1 MKKKLIATLL
11 ALSVLATCLVGCGN
25 GDKETTEAPDKT
37 TAGAQAGEGTTAGET
52 PEATTEAED
61 VTIKVLLCLPDNYQ
75 LAEIDT
81 IAALQRLDEAVG
93 VKTEWEIVR
102 KAAWDTHITT
112 MMATGKYPD
121 LIISRNGAVDR
132 EEYGV
137 DQGIL
142 IPLDDLIAEYM
153 PNYTDRIDECGY
165 DPTVSLRSSDG
176 KTYTIGYMSA
186 EDISTWSQWYI
197 NQKWLD
203 NLKLETPTTIDQLT
217 DVLRK
222 FKTEDPNG
230 NNEADEIPL
239 SLVMD
244 TSGIANSGIGYMLP
258 LFGIP
263 FGGANSWLFV
273 DDNAKVQFIPT
284 QEGFRECMEWLNLC
298 YTEGLLDVEALS
310 QDADALNR
318 KLEDNV
324 IGFVTAWRV
333 ANGTTYAETAGKDLA
348 LFNPVEGSKIYHY
361 LELASARVY
370 MTKTNAHPE
379 KTAQWLN
386 EYLETENM
394 YDLMK
399 GKQDPN
405 NTGAWQGWYFNAD
418 GKITSIPKPEGWTV
432 NDFLAGNGLYFAP
445 GPYKSRT
452 EVISA
457 NGIEKTE
464 ANDVYEAIDGLYQKY
479 SNDYLKTVSL
489 SADDAAKK
497 TLKDADFATAINE
510 WLAKFIMNG
519 VTDSSW
525 NEFVGVM
532 NSIGCDEYVEMHQK
546 ALDTLELK

>member
-11 ALSVLATCLVGCGN
+11 TLSVLATCLAGCGN
-25 GDKETTEAPDKT
+25 SQGDKETTKAPEQT
-37 TAGAQAGEGTTAGET
+37 TGSQVGEGTTDATEG
-52 PEATTEAED
+52 TTEEED
-61 VTIKVLLCLPDNYQ
+61 VTIKVLLCLTDAYQ
-75 LAEIDT
+75 LADIDT
-81 IAALQRLDEAVG
+81 IEAIQRIDEAVG

-102 KAAWDTHITT
+102 KGAWDTHITT
-112 MMATGKYPD
+112 MMASGKYPD

-142 IPLDDLIAEYM
+142 IPLDELIAEHM
-153 PNYTDRIDECGY
+153 PNYTDRINECDY

-203 NLKLETPTTIDQLT
+203 NLKLKTPTTIDALT
-217 DVLRK
+217 DVFRK

-230 NNEADEIPL
+230 NGQPDEIPL
-239 SLVMD
+239 TFWMN
-244 TSGIANSGIGYMLP
+244 TSGTEAAGIGYMLP

-263 FGGANSWLFV
+263 FGGANSWLYV

-284 QEGFRECMEWLNLC
+284 QTGFRECMEWLNLC

-310 QDADALNR
+310 QDSAAITR
-318 KLEDNV
+318 KLEDNLV
-324 IGFVTAWRV
+324 GFTSQWRV
-333 ANGTTYAETAGKDLA
+333 KEGTTYAETAGKDLA

-399 GKQDPN
+399 GKQDPD
-405 NTGAWQGWYFNAD
+405 NTGKWPGWYFNAD
-418 GKITSIPKPEGWTV
+418 GKVASIKAPEGWKT
-432 NDFLAGNGLYFAP
+432 NDYLAGNGLYFAP

-452 EVISA
+452 EVITPA
-457 NGIEKTE
+457 GIEKTE

-489 SADDAAKK
+489 QPDDAAKK
-497 TLKDADFATAINE
+497 ALLDADFATAINE

-519 VTDSSW
+519 VTDSTW

-532 NSIGCDEYVEMHQK
+532 NQIGCDGYVEMHQK
-546 ALDTLELK
+546 ALDTLKLK